1 MVSRRRTKGNR
12 ADEVLVG
19 PKEFL
24 FPMTILIACFAS
36 ETPSQKTEK
45 LVTIDVIASGKYK
58 ADWVIGSILVVV
70 LVDLVHDIGQFIL
83 FIFAVSEVSDNKEG
97 QPVRC
102 LGIGSD
108 TTAANAFMALQE
120 NLIAIFLIRFQTGYF
135 DPVPFLFSERESLA
149 VQIKEQAWCWALGR
163 AEVAEIDRLN
173 ILRASHLAMQRAVG
187 NLDLLPGLLLVDG
200 NLLPKFS
207 IAAVAVVRGDA
218 RVPQISA
225 ASIIAKVAR
234 DAEMVRLAR
243 IYPGYGLEKHKGYGT
258 LAHFAALERLGPCPL
273 HRRSF
278 APIRQRTSEARV
290 PQGARV

>member
-1 MVSRRRTKGNR
+1 MQPAAGV
-12 ADEVLVG
+12 DEVGRG
-19 PKEFL
+19 PL
-24 FPMTILIACFAS
+24 AGPVVAGAVILQPNAR
-36 ETPSQKTEK
+36 
-45 LVTIDVIASGKYK
+45 L
-58 ADWVIGSILVVV
+58 
-70 LVDLVHDIGQFIL
+70 
-83 FIFAVSEVSDNKEG
+83 EG
-97 QPVRC
+97 LRDSKRLSARQ
-102 LGIGSD
+102 
-108 TTAANAFMALQE
+108 
-120 NLIAIFLIRFQTGYF
+120 
-135 DPVPFLFSERESLA
+135 RESLA
-149 VQIKEQAWCWALGR
+149 VQIKEQAWCWSLGR

-200 NLLPKFS
+200 NLLPNFS

-243 IYPGYGLEKHKGYGT
+243 IYPGYGFEKHKGYGT
-258 LAHFAALERLGPCPL
+258 LAHLAALERLGPCPL

-290 PQGARV
+290 PLGVGV

>member
-1 MVSRRRTKGNR
+1 MQPAAGV
-12 ADEVLVG
+12 DEVGRG
-19 PKEFL
+19 PL
-24 FPMTILIACFAS
+24 AGPVVAGAVILQPNAR
-36 ETPSQKTEK
+36 
-45 LVTIDVIASGKYK
+45 L
-58 ADWVIGSILVVV
+58 
-70 LVDLVHDIGQFIL
+70 
-83 FIFAVSEVSDNKEG
+83 EG
-97 QPVRC
+97 LRDSKRLSARQ
-102 LGIGSD
+102 
-108 TTAANAFMALQE
+108 
-120 NLIAIFLIRFQTGYF
+120 
-135 DPVPFLFSERESLA
+135 RESLA

-200 NLLPKFS
+200 NLLPNFS

-258 LAHFAALERLGPCPL
+258 LAHLAALERLGPCPL

-278 APIRQRTSEARV
+278 APIRQRPSEARV
-290 PQGARV
+290 PLGVGV